1 MNKHS
6 NAYHKTIKMTPV
18 DVNPNIYIEL
28 DKENNKKGP
37 KFKLVI
43 ITEYQNIKLFLQMFL
58 RLQKLKILSR
68 GHGLWW

>member
-68 GHGLWW
+68 GHGL